1 MPVSIIYEDRQLLV
15 IEKPPGFLAQ
25 PDGSGRPDVLAWAEG
40 YLREA
45 RGRPSAWVG
54 LVHRLDLKVGGAM
67 VLAKTS
73 KAASRLS
80 AQFRDRTAEKIYLA
94 LVCGEAPAEGE
105 LIGDLVRD
113 GRLTRP
119 AAPGERGSASA
130 LRYRRLKLYPPLPAE
145 SLGQVSLLEVKLLT
159 GAKHQIRA
167 QLSDALCPVVGDELY
182 GGPSSARGEA
192 IGLWAARLSLDH
204 PATGRR
210 LSFSSPP
217 PPIWPFGL
225 YGPFEPLDPDSW
237 RPGS

>member
-25 PDGSGRPDVLAWAEG
+25 PDGSERPDVLAWAEG
-40 YLREA
+40 HLREA

-94 LVCGEAPAEGE
+94 LVSGEAPAKGE
-105 LIGDLVRD
+105 LKGDLVRD
-113 GRLTRP
+113 GRLTRL
-119 AAPGERGSASA
+119 AALGERGAASA
-130 LRYRRLKLYPPLPAE
+130 LIFRRLKLYPPLPAE
-145 SLGQVSLLEVKLLT
+145 SLGQVSLLEIRLLT

-167 QLSDALCPVVGDELY
+167 QLSAAGCPVVGDELY

-204 PATGRR
+204 PVTGRR
-210 LSFSSPP
+210 LTFNSPP
-217 PPIWPFGL
+217 PPVWPFGL
-225 YGPFEPLDPDSW
+225 FGPFEPLDLESPK
-237 RPGS
+237 GS